1 MAGLKESCLKAESE
15 YREWRECP
23 HWYCVKTTVDSV
35 SGYVECEIV
44 ADEKTGVPTYIQ
56 SNEKP
61 LDGVYETA
69 ESTSYFTYC
78 QGYKEA
84 EQIVK
89 ATTKWQDDEMNE
101 LLAKLSK
108 RFQSLN
114 HPLLSVRRTFLSLK
128 SYSHLMITPSNFDS
142 L

>member
-15 YREWRECP
+15 YREWRKCP

-56 SNEKP
+56 SDEKP

-101 LLAKLSK
+101 QFAKLSK
-108 RFQSLN
+108 HFQSFEP
-114 HPLLSVRRTFLSLK
+114 PLTFLSGELF
-128 SYSHLMITPSNFDS
+128 SA
-142 L
+142 